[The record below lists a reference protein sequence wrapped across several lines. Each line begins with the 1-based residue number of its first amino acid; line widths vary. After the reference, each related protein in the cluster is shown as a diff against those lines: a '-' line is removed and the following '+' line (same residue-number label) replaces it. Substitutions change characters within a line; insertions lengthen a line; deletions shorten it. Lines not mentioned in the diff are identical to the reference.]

1 MFEIKD
7 KIEFKYKC
15 ATVNG
20 KYSPVKALAF
30 KDSFPITNFNCN
42 QVNHTGFNIDY
53 VVYDKDW
60 KKQTLS
66 VNFADQSSYPTTFV
80 YEKGYDSSKI
90 LEFYLNFVHLSRIQ
104 NSLRYWICDR
114 GSMLQ
119 CHRSSNRLFA
129 KSKSWSLL
137 QEKRGNQSWYILCR
151 TFHNRLRW
159 CKHWLLWRRSSNLQT
174 RFEVRPLK
182 QKWYTFFK
190 WKILRKYLKK
200 IRISRIAIR
209 IFSKIY
215 IHFSF

>member
-104 NSLRYWICDR
+104 NSLRYWICDW
-114 GSMLQ
+114 GSLLQ
-119 CHRSSNRLFA
+119 CYRSGNRLFA
-129 KSKSWSLL
+129 KSKSWSL
-137 QEKRGNQSWYILCR
+137 
-151 TFHNRLRW
+151 
-159 CKHWLLWRRSSNLQT
+159 
-174 RFEVRPLK
+174 
-182 QKWYTFFK
+182 
-190 WKILRKYLKK
+190 
-200 IRISRIAIR
+200 
-209 IFSKIY
+209 
-215 IHFSF
+215 